1 MPDFEKLAESYG
13 VAYRRIT
20 LKDQIGEAFSFALEQ
35 KSVPTLLEFMI
46 AEEENV
52 YPIVLPGKDLST
64 VKFGKEDS

>member
-1 MPDFEKLAESYG
+1 M
-13 VAYRRIT
+13 
-20 LKDQIGEAFSFALEQ
+20 KDQIDEAFSFALA
-35 KSVPTLLEFMI
+35 KKKVPTLLVVMF